1 MKSIGAKRHK
11 IALCRKAAPQAA
23 SGRAIEWRGGFQ
35 PPSEFRSFAE
45 AIFSQ
50 LLPRSKHGERRHIP
64 MNSVLRAI
72 LGSLTRF
79 DDCPYVFRPGTPDK
93 WFTALCRAAEILDF
107 TWHCLRHTFASRLV
121 MAGVDIRTVQEL
133 LGHKSIVTTMRYAH
147 LVPKHQA
154 DAVEQLTA
162 SSATATATKTSEL
175 SIKSLGELAKQLVAW
190 CGRGE
195 SNPHAL
201 LERWILSPLRLPFRH
216 FRVVLFILA

>member
-1 MKSIGAKRHK
+1 
-11 IALCRKAAPQAA
+11 
-23 SGRAIEWRGGFQ
+23 
-35 PPSEFRSFAE
+35 
-45 AIFSQ
+45 
-50 LLPRSKHGERRHIP
+50 
-64 MNSVLRAI
+64 
-72 LGSLTRF
+72 
-79 DDCPYVFRPGTPDK
+79 
-93 WFTALCRAAEILDF
+93 
-107 TWHCLRHTFASRLV
+107 